1 MIKHTTMKATWNDTS
16 NALSI
21 TTLRNNGKLV
31 GYVRDDNY
39 KNWVRIMFWRL
50 MNVAQFRK
58 ILLPHVIPRHP
69 TANMINNIWA
79 RVLTHKYGNERN
91 AREFFS
97 HPLYVKSIQR
107 GNQIDDTPYLNYKGF
122 RDATATPN
130 KCIRKHLLT
139 LIRMGMYGARR
150 SIHTHQ
156 EPSRKLRLCVWRAP
170 RNYRPNSD
178 LVDADDMN
186 CVSISPD
193 DCWGEWHIDRQ
204 LMNPY
209 NLARLRE
216 KKSWLMVKDGH
227 RGVY

>member
-1 MIKHTTMKATWNDTS
+1 MKATWNDTA
-16 NALSI
+16 NDLSI
-21 TTLRNNGKLV
+21 TRLRNNGTIL

-58 ILLPHVIPRHP
+58 ILLPHVVPRHP

-79 RVLTHKYGNERN
+79 RVLTHKRVEYQ
-91 AREFFS
+91 ARDFFS
-97 HPLYVKSIQR
+97 HPRYVKCLER
-107 GNQIDDTPYLNYKGF
+107 GNQLDDTPYTNYKGF

-130 KCIRKHLLT
+130 KRIRQHLLT
-139 LIRMGMYGARR
+139 LIRMAIYGARR
-150 SIHTHQ
+150 SIHSHQ
-156 EPSRKLRLCVWRAP
+156 APARALRILQWRAT

-178 LVDADDMN
+178 LVDPN
-186 CVSISPD
+186 NENFVSISPD

-209 NLARLRE
+209 NLERLRE

-227 RGVY
+227 RPCY